1 MKVKALQT
9 IIHNGARHRPNS
21 VFDLP
26 EIDAKVLIQQ
36 RFAVSAEDT
45 SAPAAEPAKAKA
57 TAKPAATEATN
68 G

>member
-9 IIHNGARHRPNS
+9 ILHNGQRHRPNS
-21 VFDLP
+21 IFDLP

-45 SAPAAEPAKAKA
+45 TAPEPAKAKA
-57 TAKPAATEATN
+57 AAKPAATEATN